1 MSGLAEN
8 IYEEA
13 LNLPIDDR
21 LSLIDKLLSS
31 ANLPTQE
38 DIDQAWSKE
47 VEKRCKEIED
57 GQAKLIP
64 GDEVFAKIRKRFSK

>member
-1 MSGLAEN
+1 MSGLAEK

-47 VEKRCKEIED
+47 AEKRCKEIED

-64 GDEVFAKIRKRFSK
+64 GDEVFAKVRQRFSK

>member
-1 MSGLAEN
+1 MSGLAEK

-21 LSLIDKLLSS
+21 LSLIDKLMGS
-31 ANLPTQE
+31 ANLPTQK

-47 VEKRCKEIED
+47 VERRCKEVED
-57 GQAKLIP
+57 GQARLIP
-64 GDEVFAKIRKRFSK
+64 GDEVFAKIRQRFSK